1 MTKEGKRLVVN
12 LTVLLLLGA
21 AIVISYKV
29 FFGEKK
35 ELTIDETPIQ
45 IESIRTIAEIS
56 TVSYKDEVVM
66 DSVEYENQDFS
77 LYDPRKYY
85 DMYNRGV
92 KRRLTMIIT
101 GEVRYGVDLSNN
113 NFSVDATKDTI
124 RLILPEPKLL
134 DVIIVP
140 SKTQIY
146 LEKGSWRD
154 SERHKMESG
163 AKRKFKQNALALNL
177 EKKARENTERLFKK
191 LITDKRTLVIEFKKD
206 V

>member
-12 LTVLLLLGA
+12 ISVLLLMVV
-21 AIVISYKV
+21 AIVISYNV

-66 DSVEYENQDFS
+66 DSVEYETENYAI
-77 LYDPRKYY
+77 YDPRKLYEL
-85 DMYNRGV
+85 YNRGV

-101 GEVRYGVDLSNN
+101 GEVRYGVDLSDN
-113 NFSVDATKDTI
+113 NFSVSTNKDSI
-124 RLILPEPKLL
+124 HLILPEPSLL

-154 SERHKMESG
+154 SERHKLETG
-163 AKRKFKQNALALNL
+163 AKYKFKQNAVALNL

-191 LITDKRTLVIEFKKD
+191 LIMDKRTLVIEFKKD
-206 V
+206 E

>member
-1 MTKEGKRLVVN
+1 MTKEGKRLLLN
-12 LTVLLLLGA
+12 ITVLLLLVA

-66 DSVEYENQDFS
+66 DSVEYEKENFS

-85 DMYNRGV
+85 DLYNRGV

-113 NFSVDATKDTI
+113 NFSVNANKDTI
-124 RLILPEPKLL
+124 RIILPEPKLL

-154 SERHKMESG
+154 GARHKLESG
-163 AKRKFKQNALALNL
+163 AKRKFRKNAIALNL
-177 EKKARENTERLFKK
+177 VKKARENTERLFKK
-191 LITDKRTLVIEFKKD
+191 LIVDTRVLIIEFKKD